1 MAIKNGVNWGK
12 LQSVTLTLE
21 LSLKM
26 SYFPDYYEES
36 FTFDILKTD
45 TSINWKARVFKNFF
59 YRRVRRAIKLT
70 ISARDAHFVVTRF
83 SNKQAYLF
91 MCYFTCQHKK
101 QYQFCQFLPDL

>member
-36 FTFDILKTD
+36 FTFDIFKTD

-91 MCYFTCQHKK
+91 MCYFTCQAQK
-101 QYQFCQFLPDL
+101 LPILSVFT